1 MESNQQHVASILST
15 VQCSIEQHSLVK
27 ETLHIV
33 KVILEE
39 QRTGRL
45 ALVGAVSD
53 AVGWGWADTLQLCGA
68 MINCML
74 GFVFLVSVISYL
86 CVINIDRLRRIGSD
100 LSVWVAGTGW
110 LPGLMRSQVTGP
122 FDPPAASSGLGQN
135 EMGLLAPL
143 MAAARDDDEIV
154 IEEIDDNAGAGAAG
168 GQIVT
173 EEVDV
178 HAGAG
183 DAGGQGEDAGL
194 GAGREREN

>member
-53 AVGWGWADTLQLCGA
+53 AVGWSWADTLQLCGA

-143 MAAARDDDEIV
+143 RNGRNNCSQSTKPETSGTEAASQSGCYV
-154 IEEIDDNAGAGAAG
+154 I
-168 GQIVT
+168 
-173 EEVDV
+173 
-178 HAGAG
+178 
-183 DAGGQGEDAGL
+183 
-194 GAGREREN
+194 